1 MKLKNFPR
9 YYKTA
14 AAALAP
20 LYLLVQSS
28 VSDDQ
33 VTTDE
38 WAKIGGAVLGVVL
51 VWAVPNAPKPPA
63 HIPADDRTPR
73 M

>member
-1 MKLKNFPR
+1 MLKNFPR
-9 YYKTA
+9 YWKTA
-14 AAALAP
+14 VAALAP
-20 LYLLVQSS
+20 LYLLIQSA
-28 VSDDQ
+28 VSNDQ

-51 VWAVPNAPKPPA
+51 VWAVPNKPKPAPHEPA
-63 HIPADDRTPR
+63 TDRMPR

>member
-1 MKLKNFPR
+1 MLKAFPH
-9 YYKTA
+9 YWKTA
-14 AAALAP
+14 VAALAP
-20 LYLLVQSS
+20 LYLLIQSA

-38 WAKIGGAVLGVVL
+38 WAKIGGAVLGVIL
-51 VWAVPNAPKPPA
+51 VWAVPNAPKPPV
-63 HIPADDRTPR
+63 HEPATDRTPH